1 MKHIKKI
8 MIMMMTG
15 MILCSGQPAAVY
27 ATAVTSENEQPAL
40 SDDNSLS
47 SLSLSEGQIS
57 PSLQAGV
64 TKYAATVPN
73 DVTEVEVLA
82 RTTNAK
88 AEITSISGNT
98 NLAEGVNQ
106 ISIVVTAENGSAATY
121 KITVTRESLAAS
133 DVAGGETDG
142 ASQGDEADV
151 VPISE
156 TSETKPVDTGVDS
169 AEDLMDDGTPSEQY
183 EALKEKY
190 DSLHEKYEELEKTN
204 QSKIYGL
211 TGACIV
217 LAAICLLLFFQRRRE
232 QENDNLFDEDVYDD
246 GDYGKETYCDDE
258 SYDDNDAEDDDEP
271 EELED
276 AVDYEEAKDYSESED
291 YEAEEDYEESEVYE
305 AKEDYE
311 ESEDEEDAEDYD
323 TSYDEEFV
331 QEEPEKRKKERSSKK
346 KHGRRESMEDEL
358 EVIDFNDL

>member
-15 MILCSGQPAAVY
+15 MVLCSGQPMAVY

-73 DVTEVEVLA
+73 DVTEVEVSA

-98 NLAEGVNQ
+98 NLSEGVNQ

-133 DVAGGETDG
+133 DAAGGELDD
-142 ASQGDEADV
+142 ASAGDEADV

-190 DSLHEKYEELEKTN
+190 DSLHEKYEALKKTN

-211 TGACIV
+211 TGACIM
-217 LAAICLLLFFQRRRE
+217 LAAISLFLFFQRRRE
-232 QENDNLFDEDVYDD
+232 QENDDLFDEEDYDD
-246 GDYGKETYCDDE
+246 GTYDKEL
-258 SYDDNDAEDDDEP
+258 YDDNDAEDYDDEP
-271 EELED
+271 EKLED
-276 AVDYEEAKDYSESED
+276 TEDYEEAEDYSKSED
-291 YEAEEDYEESEVYE
+291 YEVEEDYEESEVYE

-311 ESEDEEDAEDYD
+311 ESEDDEDAEDYD
-323 TSYDEEFV
+323 ASYDEEFA
-331 QEEPEKRKKERSSKK
+331 QEEPKTRKKERSSKK

>member
-15 MILCSGQPAAVY
+15 MVLCSGQPMAVY

-73 DVTEVEVLA
+73 DVTEVEVSA

-98 NLAEGVNQ
+98 NLSEGVNQ

-133 DVAGGETDG
+133 DAAGGELDD
-142 ASQGDEADV
+142 ASAGDEADV

-190 DSLHEKYEELEKTN
+190 DSLHEKYEALKKTN

-211 TGACIV
+211 TGACIM
-217 LAAICLLLFFQRRRE
+217 LAAISLFLFFQRRRE
-232 QENDNLFDEDVYDD
+232 QENDDLFDEEDYDD
-246 GDYGKETYCDDE
+246 GSYDKEL
-258 SYDDNDAEDDDEP
+258 YDDNDAEEDYDDEP
-271 EELED
+271 EKLED
-276 AVDYEEAKDYSESED
+276 TEDYEEAEDYSKSED
-291 YEAEEDYEESEVYE
+291 YEVEEDYEESEVYE

-311 ESEDEEDAEDYD
+311 ESEDDEDTEDYD
-323 TSYDEEFV
+323 ASYDEEFA
-331 QEEPEKRKKERSSKK
+331 QEEPKTRKKERSSKK